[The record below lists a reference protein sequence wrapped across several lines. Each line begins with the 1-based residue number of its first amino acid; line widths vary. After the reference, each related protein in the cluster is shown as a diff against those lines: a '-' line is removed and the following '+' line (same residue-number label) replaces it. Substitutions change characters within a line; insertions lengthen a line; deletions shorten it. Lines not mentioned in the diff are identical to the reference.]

1 MKTKLKNRIV
11 SGLLA
16 FAMTF
21 SLLPAGL
28 LPSAHALTV
37 PELGTMNV
45 TEDAFSVSFTV
56 SGKGNT
62 NLGLYRFILVPDAS
76 TKGAT
81 STPSYQVGRGFSD
94 QNGATMVTSLES
106 FGAPSR
112 DYYYYVDNAEARAF
126 VGDTV
131 RFPASGTISMP
142 KSFSDTIT
150 YLASNGFVD
159 KNGRAF
165 QMTDTSIPMVALFY
179 QQQGTPTAASAIG
192 SWGGKNPAQ
201 LVFEGEPN
209 ASGGNTTTA
218 KNLNDL
224 YGAIPLTL
232 TNVGG
237 EPALIAGVKFS
248 TPSPST
254 TALFQAN
261 FWTLW
266 YQKEAVKWPIFV
278 NATDCITIL
287 PGESVTVWMLRR
299 QTPTGGMA
307 NTVGS
312 QTINAAAITGTNP
325 ASQIGGT
332 ITVTYDSMGASPTN
346 GLTVTKDWSY
356 TTSGYGPTS
365 IKLITNQYDSTGY
378 IDGSL
383 TYTGTVPAGGI
394 TINSAYF
401 ADENGN
407 ATVEILG
414 KTVAKT
420 ATSAAPTSIGQM
432 TDSSTLPIRVKAAD
446 YMTADPEPGTTKQ
459 LTIKYNDGSDKEVK
473 VNVTVVVNPVSR
485 SADVTVYRNGTA
497 SSNIWTD
504 TDRNIGLTL
513 GGVLHTADS
522 SANGVFSFNNLP
534 NGTYDIVEVGADGVS
549 TTPTNETITVTDA
562 QGTGKVEYYDFA
574 KSAGTGGTVSGTA
587 DGTYLKGTTVT
598 ATATANSGY
607 RFVNWTGTGL
617 VSSNPPTTLTTQ
629 TNIVANFEVIPI
641 DLMDPADV
649 SLTYGD
655 TLSANV
661 EWKITDASYSSG
673 DSITYTYTT
682 TAPSGVTFGDYFT
695 ILPASG
701 GSTSAANTP
710 LTLSAVT
717 GKVPPSGTYTVQVTA
732 KSGYNGSTDTV
743 EFKITVG
750 AAASATVRIRLDG
763 NAYGDYDPAATGNAV
778 TLKDSVTGAIINNG
792 SYNKTTATYTFGN
805 LVPNRSYTVQQ
816 GGNDYTGAGT
826 TPKTV
831 TASSGTTGNS
841 ADINYW
847 TLTANTGSYVGSKW
861 ADNVSN
867 STSGTSDKV
876 IVLDGGSG
884 YVHARPAAGYDSPA
898 SWSYS
903 PDGNHNA
910 SDATSGDDLHVTK
923 ITGTL
928 TVTPS
933 YSKYSGAITVKLDG
947 KDYSAFPGS
956 VLVNEATVTAPTG
969 ADKSSWSYSGATG
982 TAAVT
987 TSGDANKDGTPNPAV
1002 SVTGTNRDAT
1012 VNYYSLTLGYTT
1024 DGAAGG
1030 AGGSV
1035 NSAVAG
1041 NYLTGKSVT
1050 VTATANSGYRF
1061 VNWTYPDGSVA
1072 STSASFAVAMSE
1084 TRNLTANFVASDITY
1099 NGGSHTYTVFSPA
1112 SPDKSVASSNTG
1124 VEGVTFVSYATAD
1137 TMPEGLTLK
1146 ADGTI
1151 TGTPTKAGTYTI
1163 TVEATASNGKK
1174 PTADWT
1180 IIVNKVKL
1188 KAPVI
1193 TKTQDVTVHNGAD
1206 GVITMTDPNYPTGA
1220 NVTYAFYKGSTAT
1233 GATAP
1238 NASWEYT
1245 GLSAGTY
1252 HVQATIGDIVNYE
1265 WDTTGGN
1272 NGRSNDAEVTEPTVK
1287 NPVISQNQTYER
1299 NTAITTRAATITF
1312 NFNVGDW
1319 STLSG
1324 LKIDGKTVNLADT
1337 TNVTVVQ
1344 PTGTEKTGSVTIK
1357 ATYLDTLGLTNGT
1370 KAVEGTFSRTN
1381 ILPATATDTKN
1392 LLTVQTTYTVSFD
1405 LNGGT
1410 AASGGAPTIAN
1421 QTITNTTVPTFAWG
1435 NIQNNAPTRSGY
1447 AFAGWDTNGSDA
1459 SAEWTSGSTSYKP
1472 STDSEDKTKWSTE
1485 VKAVWTANV
1494 VTITVYKN
1502 GDPNTDK
1509 NYVLVKGSDVVSNGV
1524 RGGAGNNVITFS
1536 AVPAGEYSIELG
1548 DGTSH
1553 TATGHKVTASA
1564 GTTVNHDLHYYD
1576 VQVAKPVVTGTSTLV
1591 AGGDSYIKAT
1601 GTTTVELLTEGTND
1615 NAIIRASITDPN
1627 YDFKAWSQ
1635 KPAGGTLS
1643 GNATNGTFK
1652 LTAKSTS
1659 VKGPIILT
1667 PEYQKSRYDVT
1678 VIVKRNGEAA
1688 AGQTVTWAGVDQTP
1702 VTDVNGTMT
1711 IHGVSTSA
1719 TPYVVGV
1726 KGWTGTTNVTVN
1738 GKDQTITLNY
1748 YDYTFDANKPAD
1760 ATGTVQK
1767 MPTDPTAPVL
1777 TGYTVTQPANPEL
1790 AGYTF
1795 KGWATSAAGPEA
1807 AWNTINTVTTEK
1819 TFYAIWTPNTVTL
1832 GNMTAYGA
1840 LNVTGIRGFSVNEG
1854 SGTGHDADNDFTYEV
1869 WNGTAWANTHTQDGI
1884 TLNAGNTFAFAANS
1898 APTKAGSVAA
1908 PVTTSVFYVRAVS
1921 KLNGQV
1927 SAATSAGATTVTVTI
1942 QPTYKVQYDK
1952 NTGGNDGSVSGSVP
1966 TDSNLYVV
1974 ATKDQYFT
1982 GAQGSGGETVVS
1994 NTVPASATRLTWAG
2008 GVRTQTGW
2016 ASSSTGAVASSFQAS
2031 AVASAQKVAPGGTL
2045 TLYAIW
2051 VGKDLTVNSQEIQAD
2066 YNMDGDQWK
2075 ASDYYTAGQ
2084 TPDINLTGLY
2094 LPDIVSNGTDANNL
2108 TFNVTDIPA
2117 FMEYDS
2123 GSKTLK
2129 LKDNTRV
2136 GNAGTY
2142 TITVEVTD
2150 SGNSNAKATG
2160 TVKLIVHQTTP
2171 VIMKS
2176 STEEGLGTTGES
2188 TYYANDLAWDAMTY
2202 YEVRDPYDPTKV
2214 LSQGT
2219 QKETHKG
2226 RWSSTTQKI
2235 TAGTKDYPFT
2245 YTDPD
2250 TTNYTT
2256 ATKSIT
2262 LTAVERAISLQ
2273 VKDNKAG
2280 AVWTKD
2286 YTNSQTPTYDPTAQW
2301 ETMEVS
2307 IRLPA
2312 TGNNSDIEK
2321 LTWVQ
2326 NSGTGDTAFR
2336 NIKVV
2341 ENDKTTTRTAPD
2353 TLAKGDTGEYILIF
2367 EVNVHA
2373 SGSHTLKYTF
2383 TGEAGIKAGSSS
2395 LTSAGATA
2403 AGDKLGSYKTVTAT
2417 YTYTTVAQANKLETP
2432 DPDLTRVEVND
2443 GIEHPDGSNDDP
2455 AIDYTN
2461 EAFKDQAGKTI
2472 DEKMGGLHLIF
2483 QPIEQDNGKNDASN
2497 PVKHYVVTLTG
2508 NKVGSTTPNSITITP
2523 DQVDEDG
2530 YFHYYWQADLTK
2542 GPIPDSDY
2550 TVEVQAFS
2558 RDTDLYH
2565 DSDKGDDATKAG
2577 FRELPVTNWGQLSDK
2592 VFNGKQQNGGSLK
2605 APTGAGAITVRYYK
2619 DSSSPAATLPLATT
2633 DLDTT
2638 QLHVNIDPENEKNEY
2653 AVYVTVAKGTLYL
2666 PIEEPTLYPYAGSAA
2681 GNDPYW
2687 KITQAT
2693 AEMTLTKSAFTGQT
2707 MQTVDLRPGPK
2718 MKYKTGNPPDHYYGA
2733 DGTTNAY
2740 YDFVY
2745 TITRVP
2751 AGSAKWTVGQT
2762 LTEAELETFVADVT
2776 DATGYKFKAAAVY
2789 KTDAERNPQFEADVG
2804 VHNAEFTFT
2813 TTARTVR
2820 EVKLERYEAWNG
2832 AAGAAGV
2839 DTDIPDGN
2847 QNLSEVRAVTYGTP
2861 VAATADRDGYY
2872 DATNNGVAKQMR
2884 LEGLRITVIW
2894 TAGDPDVYVVG
2905 TDTLPDGM
2913 TWHSSNASV
2922 TAPTVLSDYDLDF
2935 KGAGISTN
2943 LSVSYGGVS
2952 STAGGKKPVVYTMA
2966 KRPIDYTVVSGIER
2980 IWTNAGTH
2988 AKVDGHIEFTLPDNL
3003 NGDQVSI
3010 PVTGDGFQT
3019 TNQKYDT
3026 WVANG
3031 SKPYPADT
3039 AYTANGDVGKDK
3051 LVHAVNAGTS
3061 GSGADVAG
3069 TDKAFYKTGNET
3081 PDKASIIPRL
3091 VNTITLTT
3099 SGVEPGKKIVDAT
3112 INVFLND
3119 GEGNR
3124 GLEQSNPIR
3133 YSSGKI
3139 QWQILKDG
3147 GDPEVD
3153 DDWETPTDETFLSN
3167 RKYRPRVEVQA
3178 NTNHYLEL
3186 SDKYTLNGY
3195 SNGQRTEDDNRFLTT
3210 VTVESDNP
3218 YHPDWLPDR
3227 EVLYHNIAVF
3237 QGIIDLTVTPELQ
3250 FADFKSSDYD
3260 FENYDADKAHHKFQA
3275 NTVHIESVSVGES
3288 LGKYNIDLRA
3298 DVLSVWDV
3306 SVAKPNGNLL
3316 DVGGILTPLTDTK
3329 VDGEMRYRE
3338 KEDMIRYEL
3347 DLSGVATDTPGEYIL
3362 TLTAKGSAKEGT
3374 KANDI
3379 QASYTFALVVS
3390 KAAPEPTPMPVESI
3404 IVLYWVSLK
3413 GKTNDLTG
3421 EKIPASG
3428 GRPTFVPKIVGL
3440 DGWVFKG
3447 WSETDPTLLK
3457 DGEKPKLVDPLK
3469 ITLTEDKIYYAYY
3482 EKEEVD
3488 HIHFVRGYPDGS
3500 FRPDNYITRAEV
3512 ATIIARS
3519 CLEGFEEGHDYGN
3532 PGGYSDIGTKRW
3544 YTSAVSYCSMAGVFA
3559 GYPDGTFQPNEYITR
3574 QELALVVGRLAGLR
3588 VNMGLPFEDADTV
3601 NKWARDGVYT
3611 CYILGYVDGYKDG
3624 TFRPKNDIT
3633 RAETVKIFNG
3643 YLNRGVDAKGLEG
3656 MTPFQ
3661 LDASAGSYQI
3671 NGTTEYLTWE
3681 DVPEKHW
3688 AYYEIIE
3695 ASNDHDFHWPEDEND
3710 TSKKD
3715 APPEDWDAVYIEA
3728 EWRYRTTYAIT
3739 WSVAE
3744 GMVAETTTKVGLN
3757 KAPVAPEVTAD
3768 EGRVFLGWAL
3778 TEGGEVVDLTTMV
3791 ITGAQT
3797 FYGVFADDGTEPEK
3811 KTFTVSFE
3819 TGEWAY
3825 LEGESTVTVEE
3836 NGVLTTMPAAI
3847 ATEGH
3852 LFHGWSL
3859 TIGGEVVDPTTI
3871 IVTEDLT
3878 FYAVCEEKSAEPK
3891 TFIVTFVSG
3900 EQGDLT
3906 GDTMMAVEEG
3916 SFLTDL
3922 PAVTV
3927 REGYEFLGWALAEGG
3942 QAVDPLQLNILE
3954 DTLFYALYEEQAQTQ
3969 PETPDTFYIVKAY
3982 IDGYEDGTFRPK
3994 EHITRAVVA
4003 GMIARAYGSDFDEN
4017 RDYDL
4022 SAVSDISPDHPAAK
4036 AIGYCLEKGYFSGYP
4051 DGTFAPD
4058 GTMTRQEFAVVIA
4071 KLAGVQE
4078 NQGLPFTDADSIN
4091 KWARDYVYTV
4101 YVNGWITGYN
4111 DGTFKPKNLIT
4122 RAEAVKIFNAFLGRS
4137 TTKESFDYVTE
4148 FDHVWSDFSAKNWA
4162 YPDIMEATNDHFY
4175 YLNEDGVAIWVD
4187 PSVVEALT
4195 SGETQTSEETESPE
4209 EDQDAEDTEA
4219 PQEG

>member
-16 FAMTF
+16 FAMML

-28 LPSAHALTV
+28 IPEAKAITITSATLTITPTGEFTAKFNGSAPDGWGDMYFVLLPDIKAAGGAKT
-37 PELGTMNV
+37 V
-45 TEDAFSVSFTV
+45 TEAMEGSGALLTSSRTNLANFKSSLKTATNIDWNDDACFALDTTDIVDGANGVTIATSYVEVKGTIPAGVLDDIYPGHEKKGGSLQYTAFLRSSQQPIGAGHAEAPYSPSGIQGPLVYYINYAGDGWIVNGEDKGEWRPGDGSAYIEVPLKNLGGTQINLTRIDYVSSDIEIELEGEVYTPDVLWMDQDSGEFPAAGFFTV
-56 SGKGNT
+56 DGSEIPGVPIPGSQRK
-62 NLGLYRFILVPDAS
+62 NLTIEIGTTSMLDFAVEGTINFNLNYMITGQAGQKTIPITCILTTV
-76 TKGAT
+76 K
-81 STPSYQVGRGFSD
+81 SYWTY
-94 QNGATMVTSLES
+94 NGAT
-106 FGAPSR
+106 
-112 DYYYYVDNAEARAF
+112 DEAGPLDL
-126 VGDTV
+126 VSNVKVPYT
-131 RFPASGTISMP
+131 PASGTVSGTLMWHGTDSTINSLVTNLSNGTLTYLRD
-142 KSFSDTIT
+142 KTELKVGDTISDGDVVTVRFEPVAGRQGGT
-150 YLASNGFVD
+150 YGPYPASINA
-159 KNGRAF
+159 NN
-165 QMTDTSIPMVALFY
+165 IVA
-179 QQQGTPTAASAIG
+179 
-192 SWGGKNPAQ
+192 N
-201 LVFEGEPN
+201 
-209 ASGGNTTTA
+209 
-218 KNLNDL
+218 
-224 YGAIPLTL
+224 
-232 TNVGG
+232 
-237 EPALIAGVKFS
+237 
-248 TPSPST
+248 
-254 TALFQAN
+254 
-261 FWTLW
+261 
-266 YQKEAVKWPIFV
+266 V
-278 NATDCITIL
+278 NATL
-287 PGESVTVWMLRR
+287 NVTASGD
-299 QTPTGGMA
+299 T
-307 NTVGS
+307 TVKVLKNGQPWNFADS
-312 QTINAAAITGTNP
+312 GL
-325 ASQIGGT
+325 T
-332 ITVTYDSMGASPTN
+332 ITLDSGTGSPIA
-346 GLTVTKDWSY
+346 G
-356 TTSGYGPTS
+356 TTSGNVFTANGGPLATGSYSVLVDDKDTGIDVDVTYGVDAS
-365 IKLITNQYDSTGY
+365 VNLE
-378 IDGSL
+378 
-383 TYTGTVPAGGI
+383 
-394 TINSAYF
+394 YF
-401 ADENGN
+401 DF
-407 ATVEILG
+407 T
-414 KTVAKT
+414 
-420 ATSAAPTSIGQM
+420 TSAN
-432 TDSSTLPIRVKAAD
+432 
-446 YMTADPEPGTTKQ
+446 PE
-459 LTIKYNDGSDKEVK
+459 V
-473 VNVTVVVNPVSR
+473 
-485 SADVTVYRNGTA
+485 
-497 SSNIWTD
+497 
-504 TDRNIGLTL
+504 
-513 GGVLHTADS
+513 
-522 SANGVFSFNNLP
+522 
-534 NGTYDIVEVGADGVS
+534 
-549 TTPTNETITVTDA
+549 
-562 QGTGKVEYYDFA
+562 
-574 KSAGTGGTVSGTA
+574 GGTVSGTA

-607 RFVNWTGTGL
+607 RFVNWSGTGL
-617 VSSNPPTTLTTQ
+617 VSGNPPTTLTTQ
-629 TNIVANFEVIPI
+629 TNIVANFEVIG
-641 DLMDPADV
+641 LQWQTNHNPAQN
-649 SLTYGD
+649 TK
-655 TLSANV
+655 T
-661 EWKITDASYSSG
+661 W
-673 DSITYTYTT
+673 
-682 TAPSGVTFGDYFT
+682 T
-695 ILPASG
+695 I
-701 GSTSAANTP
+701 
-710 LTLSAVT
+710 
-717 GKVPPSGTYTVQVTA
+717 
-732 KSGYNGSTDTV
+732 
-743 EFKITVG
+743 G
-750 AAASATVRIRLDG
+750 AAAPT
-763 NAYGDYDPAATGNAV
+763 
-778 TLKDSVTGAIINNG
+778 
-792 SYNKTTATYTFGN
+792 
-805 LVPNRSYTVQQ
+805 
-816 GGNDYTGAGT
+816 
-826 TPKTV
+826 
-831 TASSGTTGNS
+831 
-841 ADINYW
+841 W
-847 TLTANTGSYVGSKW
+847 
-861 ADNVSN
+861 
-867 STSGTSDKV
+867 
-876 IVLDGGSG
+876 
-884 YVHARPAAGYDSPA
+884 
-898 SWSYS
+898 
-903 PDGNHNA
+903 
-910 SDATSGDDLHVTK
+910 TK
-923 ITGTL
+923 IIAEQ
-928 TVTPS
+928 V
-933 YSKYSGAITVKLDG
+933 
-947 KDYSAFPGS
+947 
-956 VLVNEATVTAPTG
+956 
-969 ADKSSWSYSGATG
+969 GATG
-982 TAAVT
+982 DI
-987 TSGDANKDGTPNPAV
+987 GDITYE
-1002 SVTGTNRDAT
+1002 VTGT
-1012 VNYYSLTLGYTT
+1012 VPGLTI
-1024 DGAAGG
+1024 
-1030 AGGSV
+1030 
-1035 NSAVAG
+1035 
-1041 NYLTGKSVT
+1041 
-1050 VTATANSGYRF
+1050 TATKN
-1061 VNWTYPDGSVA
+1061 DGV
-1072 STSASFAVAMSE
+1072 
-1084 TRNLTANFVASDITY
+1084 
-1099 NGGSHTYTVFSPA
+1099 
-1112 SPDKSVASSNTG
+1112 
-1124 VEGVTFVSYATAD
+1124 
-1137 TMPEGLTLK
+1137 
-1146 ADGTI
+1146 TI
-1151 TGTPTKAGTYTI
+1151 TGTPTTAAGSPFTVTVKASAANGQSITQNFVITVNKQALPKPTGSGKDPTVNNASDGEITWTNRNRYPAGTTVTLKDSDGNPVKTWDPTNNKWTGLPEGTYTI
-1163 TVEATASNGKK
+1163 EVTN
-1174 PTADWT
+1174 PDP
-1180 IIVNKVKL
+1180 NKYTL
-1188 KAPVI
+1188 
-1193 TKTQDVTVHNGAD
+1193 
-1206 GVITMTDPNYPTGA
+1206 TDPTV
-1220 NVTYAFYKGSTAT
+1220 NVTLTDPAAND
-1233 GATAP
+1233 P
-1238 NASWEYT
+1238 
-1245 GLSAGTY
+1245 
-1252 HVQATIGDIVNYE
+1252 TIADE
-1265 WDTTGGN
+1265 T
-1272 NGRSNDAEVTEPTVK
+1272 R
-1287 NPVISQNQTYER
+1287 TYER
-1299 NTAITTRAATITF
+1299 NSTERAASATYTYSITTGNWDGIGAVSIGSDAAWVTLPAAAWSF
-1312 NFNVGDW
+1312 AG
-1319 STLSG
+1319 STLTLTASELDKVAG
-1324 LKIDGKTVNLADT
+1324 LQPGTLANGGYTLKVTFTDSKGLQGSTDIKGGTLNVKTTYVLNYNAGT
-1337 TNVTVVQ
+1337 GVTDA
-1344 PTGTEKTGSVTIK
+1344 S
-1357 ATYLDTLGLTNGT
+1357 
-1370 KAVEGTFSRTN
+1370 
-1381 ILPATATDTKN
+1381 LPATAKN
-1392 LLTVQTTYTVSFD
+1392 AVTSGNAAGSFTY
-1405 LNGGT
+1405 
-1410 AASGGAPTIAN
+1410 ASA
-1421 QTITNTTVPTFAWG
+1421 
-1435 NIQNNAPTRSGY
+1435 TRSGY
-1447 AFAGWDTNGSDA
+1447 TLVGWSTNDADTN
-1459 SAEWTSGSTSYKP
+1459 AEWTSGSWTPNVTAMNSTVYAVWDAVKPSGTTKNFTGTVGTAFSTDFEVIQIKVSNKPTATFSYTHGGTAGLPDLSAYGLTLKEDTTNGRIIIEATTPTHATANEDWVSFSFTATEQETGASETFTFKVRVYKQTLTRPTLAVKNHPAAAGTATGAITMTTPTYPAGAGTISYTLDGNSTPAVTGPGDITGLLAGTYKVKATLTNTNDYKWATPITGETASAWSNSVDLTDPGINRPTVANSQTFEKNTAVTGRTTSFTFTFNTKDWTTVDGVQIGSHTLAENGTTGYTVNYDAGTAAADKDRTGTITVPVSVLDALDPQLANGNATVTVTFGRTGGTADTRTDTATCTLRVQTTYIVSFADYDGGTLNPAVSSIRKTVTNDTIPTFAYGDITFTSAPTKDGYKYAGWTKAAKATPSTGPVEWSSASGKTSYTP
-1472 STDSEDKTKWSTE
+1472 AGTGATDKTAWNTT
-1485 VKAVWTANV
+1485 VYATWTANV

-1974 ATKDQYFT
+1974 ATKDQDFT

-2066 YNMDGDQWK
+2066 YNMNGDQWK
-2075 ASDYYTAGQ
+2075 VSDYYTAGQ

-2094 LPDIVSNGTDANNL
+2094 LPGIVSNGTKDDNL

-2136 GNAGTY
+2136 GNVATY

-2326 NSGTGDTAFR
+2326 NSGTGDAAFR
-2336 NIKVV
+2336 NIRVV
-2341 ENDKTTTRTAPD
+2341 KNDKTTTRTAPD

-2383 TGEAGIKAGSSS
+2383 TGEAGIKAGSNS

-2432 DPDLTRVEVND
+2432 DPDLTRVEVKD
-2443 GIEHPDGSNDDP
+2443 GIEHPDGSNDDTT
-2455 AIDYTN
+2455 INYTN
-2461 EAFKDQAGKTI
+2461 EVFKDQNGNTI

-2483 QPIEQDNGKNDASN
+2483 KPIEQDNHKNDASN

-2558 RDTDLYH
+2558 RDTNLYH

-2872 DATNNGVAKQMR
+2872 DAANNGVAKQMR

-2922 TAPTVLSDYDLDF
+2922 TVPTALTDYDLDF

-2943 LSVSYGGVS
+2943 LSVSYNGVS

-3081 PDKASIIPRL
+3081 PDKASITPRL

-3519 CLEGFEEGHDYGN
+3519 CLEDFEEGHDYGN

-3559 GYPDGTFQPNEYITR
+3559 GYPDGTFRPNEYITR

-4003 GMIARAYGSDFDEN
+4003 GMIARAYGSDFDES

>member
-16 FAMTF
+16 FAMML

-28 LPSAHALTV
+28 IPEAKAITITSATLTITPTGEFTAKFNGSAPDGWGDMYFVLLPDIKAAGGAKT
-37 PELGTMNV
+37 V
-45 TEDAFSVSFTV
+45 TEAMEGSGALLTSSRTNLANFKSSLKTATNIDWNDDACFALDTTDIVDGANGVTIATSYVEVKGTIPAGVLDDIYPGHEKKGGSLQYTAFLRSSQQPIGAGHAEAPYSPSGIQGPLVYYINYAGDGWIVNGEDKGEWRPGDGSAYIEVPLKNLGGTQINLTRIDYVSSDIEIELEGEVYTPDVLWMDQDSGEFPAAGFFTV
-56 SGKGNT
+56 DGSEIPGVPIPGSQRK
-62 NLGLYRFILVPDAS
+62 NLTIEIGTTSMLDFAVEGTINFNLNYMITGQAGQKTIPITCILTTV
-76 TKGAT
+76 K
-81 STPSYQVGRGFSD
+81 SYWTY
-94 QNGATMVTSLES
+94 NGAT
-106 FGAPSR
+106 
-112 DYYYYVDNAEARAF
+112 DEAGPLDL
-126 VGDTV
+126 VSNVKVPYT
-131 RFPASGTISMP
+131 PASGTVSGTLMWHGTDSTINSLVTNLSNGTLTYLRD
-142 KSFSDTIT
+142 KTELKVGDTISDGDVVTVRFEPVAGRQGGT
-150 YLASNGFVD
+150 YGPYPASINA
-159 KNGRAF
+159 NN
-165 QMTDTSIPMVALFY
+165 IVA
-179 QQQGTPTAASAIG
+179 
-192 SWGGKNPAQ
+192 N
-201 LVFEGEPN
+201 
-209 ASGGNTTTA
+209 
-218 KNLNDL
+218 
-224 YGAIPLTL
+224 
-232 TNVGG
+232 
-237 EPALIAGVKFS
+237 
-248 TPSPST
+248 
-254 TALFQAN
+254 
-261 FWTLW
+261 
-266 YQKEAVKWPIFV
+266 V
-278 NATDCITIL
+278 NATL
-287 PGESVTVWMLRR
+287 NVTASGD
-299 QTPTGGMA
+299 T
-307 NTVGS
+307 TVKVLKNGQPWNFADS
-312 QTINAAAITGTNP
+312 GL
-325 ASQIGGT
+325 T
-332 ITVTYDSMGASPTN
+332 ITLDSGTGSPIA
-346 GLTVTKDWSY
+346 G
-356 TTSGYGPTS
+356 TTSGNVFTANGGPLATGSYSVLVDDKDTGIDVDVTYGVDAS
-365 IKLITNQYDSTGY
+365 VNLE
-378 IDGSL
+378 
-383 TYTGTVPAGGI
+383 
-394 TINSAYF
+394 YF
-401 ADENGN
+401 DF
-407 ATVEILG
+407 T
-414 KTVAKT
+414 
-420 ATSAAPTSIGQM
+420 TSAN
-432 TDSSTLPIRVKAAD
+432 
-446 YMTADPEPGTTKQ
+446 PE
-459 LTIKYNDGSDKEVK
+459 V
-473 VNVTVVVNPVSR
+473 
-485 SADVTVYRNGTA
+485 
-497 SSNIWTD
+497 
-504 TDRNIGLTL
+504 
-513 GGVLHTADS
+513 
-522 SANGVFSFNNLP
+522 
-534 NGTYDIVEVGADGVS
+534 
-549 TTPTNETITVTDA
+549 
-562 QGTGKVEYYDFA
+562 
-574 KSAGTGGTVSGTA
+574 GGTVSGTA

-607 RFVNWTGTGL
+607 RFVNWSGTGL
-617 VSSNPPTTLTTQ
+617 VSGNPPTTLTTQ
-629 TNIVANFEVIPI
+629 TNIVANFEVIG
-641 DLMDPADV
+641 LQWQTNHNPAQN
-649 SLTYGD
+649 TK
-655 TLSANV
+655 T
-661 EWKITDASYSSG
+661 W
-673 DSITYTYTT
+673 
-682 TAPSGVTFGDYFT
+682 T
-695 ILPASG
+695 I
-701 GSTSAANTP
+701 
-710 LTLSAVT
+710 
-717 GKVPPSGTYTVQVTA
+717 
-732 KSGYNGSTDTV
+732 
-743 EFKITVG
+743 G
-750 AAASATVRIRLDG
+750 AAAPT
-763 NAYGDYDPAATGNAV
+763 
-778 TLKDSVTGAIINNG
+778 
-792 SYNKTTATYTFGN
+792 
-805 LVPNRSYTVQQ
+805 
-816 GGNDYTGAGT
+816 
-826 TPKTV
+826 
-831 TASSGTTGNS
+831 
-841 ADINYW
+841 W
-847 TLTANTGSYVGSKW
+847 
-861 ADNVSN
+861 
-867 STSGTSDKV
+867 
-876 IVLDGGSG
+876 
-884 YVHARPAAGYDSPA
+884 
-898 SWSYS
+898 
-903 PDGNHNA
+903 
-910 SDATSGDDLHVTK
+910 TK
-923 ITGTL
+923 IIAEQ
-928 TVTPS
+928 V
-933 YSKYSGAITVKLDG
+933 
-947 KDYSAFPGS
+947 
-956 VLVNEATVTAPTG
+956 
-969 ADKSSWSYSGATG
+969 GATG
-982 TAAVT
+982 DI
-987 TSGDANKDGTPNPAV
+987 GDITYE
-1002 SVTGTNRDAT
+1002 VTGT
-1012 VNYYSLTLGYTT
+1012 VPGLTI
-1024 DGAAGG
+1024 
-1030 AGGSV
+1030 
-1035 NSAVAG
+1035 
-1041 NYLTGKSVT
+1041 
-1050 VTATANSGYRF
+1050 TATKN
-1061 VNWTYPDGSVA
+1061 DGV
-1072 STSASFAVAMSE
+1072 
-1084 TRNLTANFVASDITY
+1084 
-1099 NGGSHTYTVFSPA
+1099 
-1112 SPDKSVASSNTG
+1112 
-1124 VEGVTFVSYATAD
+1124 
-1137 TMPEGLTLK
+1137 
-1146 ADGTI
+1146 TI
-1151 TGTPTKAGTYTI
+1151 TGTPTTAAGSPFTVTVKASAANGQSITQNFVITVNKQALPKPTGSGKDPTVNNASDGEITWTNRNRYPAGTTVTLKDSDGNPVKTWDPTNNKWTGLPEGTYTI
-1163 TVEATASNGKK
+1163 EVTN
-1174 PTADWT
+1174 PDP
-1180 IIVNKVKL
+1180 NKYTL
-1188 KAPVI
+1188 
-1193 TKTQDVTVHNGAD
+1193 
-1206 GVITMTDPNYPTGA
+1206 TDPTV
-1220 NVTYAFYKGSTAT
+1220 NVTLTDPAAND
-1233 GATAP
+1233 P
-1238 NASWEYT
+1238 
-1245 GLSAGTY
+1245 
-1252 HVQATIGDIVNYE
+1252 TIADE
-1265 WDTTGGN
+1265 T
-1272 NGRSNDAEVTEPTVK
+1272 R
-1287 NPVISQNQTYER
+1287 TYER
-1299 NTAITTRAATITF
+1299 NSTERAASATYTYSITTGNWDGIGAVSIGSDAAWVTLPAAAWSF
-1312 NFNVGDW
+1312 AG
-1319 STLSG
+1319 STLTLTASELDKVAG
-1324 LKIDGKTVNLADT
+1324 LQPGTLANGGYTLKVTFTDSKGLQGSTDIKGGTLNVKTTYVLNYNAGT
-1337 TNVTVVQ
+1337 GVTDA
-1344 PTGTEKTGSVTIK
+1344 S
-1357 ATYLDTLGLTNGT
+1357 
-1370 KAVEGTFSRTN
+1370 
-1381 ILPATATDTKN
+1381 LPATAKN
-1392 LLTVQTTYTVSFD
+1392 AVTSGNAAGSFTY
-1405 LNGGT
+1405 
-1410 AASGGAPTIAN
+1410 ASA
-1421 QTITNTTVPTFAWG
+1421 
-1435 NIQNNAPTRSGY
+1435 TRSGY
-1447 AFAGWDTNGSDA
+1447 TLVGWSTNDADTN
-1459 SAEWTSGSTSYKP
+1459 AEWTSGSWTPNVTAMNSTVYAVWDAVKPSGTTKNFTGTVGTAFSTDFEVIQIKVSNKPTATFSYTHGGTAGLPDLSAYGLTLKEDTTNGRIIIEATTPTHATANEDWVSFSFTATEQETGASETFTFKVRVYKQTLTRPTLAVKNHPAAAGTATGAITMTTPTYPAGAGTISYTLDGNSTPAVTGPGDITGLLAGTYKVKATLTNTNDYKWATPITGETASAWSNSVDLTDPGINRPTVANSQTFEKNTAVTGRTTSFTFTFNTKDWTTVDGVQIGSHTLAENGTTGYTVNYDAGTAAADKDRTGTITVPVSVLDALDPQLANGNATVTVTFGRTGGTADTRTDTATCTLRVQTTYIVSFADYDGGTLNPAVSSIRKTVTNDTIPTFAYGDITFTSAPTKDGYKYAGWTKAAKATPSTGPVEWSSASGKTSYTP
-1472 STDSEDKTKWSTE
+1472 AGTGATDKTAWNTT
-1485 VKAVWTANV
+1485 VYATWTANV

-1974 ATKDQYFT
+1974 ATKDQDFT

-2066 YNMDGDQWK
+2066 YNMNGDQWK

-2094 LPDIVSNGTDANNL
+2094 LPGIVSNGTKDDNL

-2136 GNAGTY
+2136 GNVATY

-2326 NSGTGDTAFR
+2326 NSGTGDAAFR
-2336 NIKVV
+2336 NIRVV
-2341 ENDKTTTRTAPD
+2341 KNDKTTTRTAPD

-2383 TGEAGIKAGSSS
+2383 TGEAGIKAGSNS

-2432 DPDLTRVEVND
+2432 DPDLTRVEVKD
-2443 GIEHPDGSNDDP
+2443 GIEHPDGSNDDTT
-2455 AIDYTN
+2455 INYTN
-2461 EAFKDQAGKTI
+2461 EVFKDQNGNTI

-2483 QPIEQDNGKNDASN
+2483 KPIEQDNHKNDASN

-2558 RDTDLYH
+2558 RDTNLYH

-2872 DATNNGVAKQMR
+2872 DAANNGVAKQMR

-2922 TAPTVLSDYDLDF
+2922 TVPTALTDYDLDF

-2943 LSVSYGGVS
+2943 LSVSYNGVS

-3031 SKPYPADT
+3031 SDPYPADT

-3081 PDKASIIPRL
+3081 PDKASITPRL

-3519 CLEGFEEGHDYGN
+3519 CLEDFEEGHDYGN

-3559 GYPDGTFQPNEYITR
+3559 GYPDGTFRPNEYITR

-4003 GMIARAYGSDFDEN
+4003 GMIARAYGSDFDES

>member
-248 TPSPST
+248 TPSTSN

-261 FWTLW
+261 YWTLW

-287 PGESVTVWMLRR
+287 PGESVMVWMLRR

-513 GGVLHTADS
+513 GGVLHAADS

-574 KSAGTGGTVSGTA
+574 MSAGTGGTVSGTA

-607 RFVNWTGTGL
+607 RFVNWSGTGL
-617 VSSNPPTTLTTQ
+617 VSGNPPTSLTTE
-629 TNIVANFEVIPI
+629 TNIVANFEVIG
-641 DLMDPADV
+641 LQWQTNHNPAQN
-649 SLTYGD
+649 TK
-655 TLSANV
+655 T
-661 EWKITDASYSSG
+661 W
-673 DSITYTYTT
+673 
-682 TAPSGVTFGDYFT
+682 T
-695 ILPASG
+695 I
-701 GSTSAANTP
+701 
-710 LTLSAVT
+710 
-717 GKVPPSGTYTVQVTA
+717 
-732 KSGYNGSTDTV
+732 
-743 EFKITVG
+743 G
-750 AAASATVRIRLDG
+750 AAAPT
-763 NAYGDYDPAATGNAV
+763 
-778 TLKDSVTGAIINNG
+778 
-792 SYNKTTATYTFGN
+792 
-805 LVPNRSYTVQQ
+805 
-816 GGNDYTGAGT
+816 
-826 TPKTV
+826 
-831 TASSGTTGNS
+831 
-841 ADINYW
+841 W
-847 TLTANTGSYVGSKW
+847 
-861 ADNVSN
+861 
-867 STSGTSDKV
+867 
-876 IVLDGGSG
+876 
-884 YVHARPAAGYDSPA
+884 
-898 SWSYS
+898 
-903 PDGNHNA
+903 
-910 SDATSGDDLHVTK
+910 TK
-923 ITGTL
+923 IIAEQ
-928 TVTPS
+928 V
-933 YSKYSGAITVKLDG
+933 
-947 KDYSAFPGS
+947 
-956 VLVNEATVTAPTG
+956 
-969 ADKSSWSYSGATG
+969 GATG
-982 TAAVT
+982 DI
-987 TSGDANKDGTPNPAV
+987 GDITYE
-1002 SVTGTNRDAT
+1002 VTGT
-1012 VNYYSLTLGYTT
+1012 VPGLTI
-1024 DGAAGG
+1024 
-1030 AGGSV
+1030 
-1035 NSAVAG
+1035 
-1041 NYLTGKSVT
+1041 
-1050 VTATANSGYRF
+1050 TATKN
-1061 VNWTYPDGSVA
+1061 DGV
-1072 STSASFAVAMSE
+1072 
-1084 TRNLTANFVASDITY
+1084 
-1099 NGGSHTYTVFSPA
+1099 
-1112 SPDKSVASSNTG
+1112 
-1124 VEGVTFVSYATAD
+1124 
-1137 TMPEGLTLK
+1137 
-1146 ADGTI
+1146 TI
-1151 TGTPTKAGTYTI
+1151 TGTPTTAAGSPFTVTVKASAANGQSITQNFVITVNKQALPKPTGSGKDPTVNNASDGEITWTNRDRYPAGTTATLKDSGGNPVGTWDPTNNKWTGLPEGTYTI
-1163 TVEATASNGKK
+1163 EVTN
-1174 PTADWT
+1174 PDP
-1180 IIVNKVKL
+1180 NKYTL
-1188 KAPVI
+1188 
-1193 TKTQDVTVHNGAD
+1193 
-1206 GVITMTDPNYPTGA
+1206 TDPTV
-1220 NVTYAFYKGSTAT
+1220 NVTLTDPAAND
-1233 GATAP
+1233 P
-1238 NASWEYT
+1238 
-1245 GLSAGTY
+1245 
-1252 HVQATIGDIVNYE
+1252 TIADE
-1265 WDTTGGN
+1265 T
-1272 NGRSNDAEVTEPTVK
+1272 R
-1287 NPVISQNQTYER
+1287 TYER
-1299 NTAITTRAATITF
+1299 NSTERGASATYTYSITTGNWDGIGAVSIGSGAAWVTLPAAAWSF
-1312 NFNVGDW
+1312 AG
-1319 STLSG
+1319 STLTLTANELDKVAG
-1324 LKIDGKTVNLADT
+1324 LRPGTLANGGYTLKVTFTDSKGLQGSKDIEGGTLNVKTTYVLNYNAGT
-1337 TNVTVVQ
+1337 GVTDA
-1344 PTGTEKTGSVTIK
+1344 S
-1357 ATYLDTLGLTNGT
+1357 
-1370 KAVEGTFSRTN
+1370 
-1381 ILPATATDTKN
+1381 LPATAKN
-1392 LLTVQTTYTVSFD
+1392 AVTSGNAAGSFTYASATRPGYTLVGWST
-1405 LNGGT
+1405 NG
-1410 AASGGAPTIAN
+1410 A
-1421 QTITNTTVPTFAWG
+1421 
-1435 NIQNNAPTRSGY
+1435 
-1447 AFAGWDTNGSDA
+1447 DTN
-1459 SAEWTSGSTSYKP
+1459 AEWTSGSWAPNVTVMNSTVYAVWEAVDPSGTTKDFTGTVGTAFTSDFEVIQIKVSNKPTATFSYTHGGTAGLPDLSAYGLTLKEDTTNGRIIIEATTPTHATANEGWVSFSFTATEQETGASKEFTFRVKVYKQTLTPPTLAVKNHPAAAGTATGAITMTTPTYPAGAGTISYTLDGNSTPAVTGPGDITGLLAGTYKVKATLTNTNDYKWATPITGETASAWSNSVDLTDPGINRPTVANSQTFEKNTAVTGRTTSFTFTFNTKDWTTVDGVQIGSHTLAENGTTGYTVNYDAGTAAADKDRTGTITVPVSVLDALDPQLANGNATVTVTFGRTGGTADTRTDTATCTLKVQTTYIVSFADYDGGTLNPAVSSIRKTVTNDTIPTFVYGDITFTSAPTKDGYKYAGWTKAAKATPSTGPVEWSSASGKTSYTP
-1472 STDSEDKTKWSTE
+1472 AGTGATDKTAWNTT
-1485 VKAVWTANV
+1485 VYATWTANV

-1591 AGGDSYIKAT
+1591 VGGDSYIKAT

-1659 VKGPIILT
+1659 VKGPIVLT
-1667 PEYQKSRYDVT
+1667 PEYQKNRYDVT
-1678 VIVKRNGEAA
+1678 VIVKRNGEAV
-1688 AGQTVTWAGVDQTP
+1688 AGQTVTWAGADQMP
-1702 VTDVNGTMT
+1702 LTDANGTMT
-1711 IHGVSTSA
+1711 IHGVSTSV

-1726 KGWTGTTNVTVN
+1726 KGWTGTTDVRVN

-1748 YDYTFDANKPAD
+1748 YDYHFNANLPAE
-1760 ATGTVQK
+1760 AVTAGNSASG
-1767 MPTDPTAPVL
+1767 MPSDPAAPVL
-1777 TGYTVTQPANPEL
+1777 TGYTVTQPTAPSL

-1795 KGWATSAAGPEA
+1795 RGWATSAAGPA
-1807 AWNTINTVTTEK
+1807 ATWGNINTITAET
-1819 TFYAIWTPNTVTL
+1819 TFYAIWQPNTVTL

-1840 LNVTGIRGFSVNEG
+1840 LNVTGIRGFSANEG

-1908 PVTTSVFYVRAVS
+1908 PVATSVFYVRAVS

-1966 TDSNLYVV
+1966 TDSNFYVV
-1974 ATKDQYFT
+1974 ATKDQDFT

-2008 GVRTQTGW
+2008 GARTQTGW

-2051 VGKDLTVNSQEIQAD
+2051 VGKGLTVNSQEIQAD
-2066 YNMDGDQWK
+2066 YNMNGDQWK
-2075 ASDYYTAGQ
+2075 VSDYYTAGQ

-2094 LPDIVSNGTDANNL
+2094 LPGIVSHGTNANNL

-2353 TLAKGDTGEYILIF
+2353 TLTKGDTGEYILIF

-2395 LTSAGATA
+2395 LTSADATA

-2432 DPDLTRVEVND
+2432 DPDLTRVEVKD
-2443 GIEHPDGSNDDP
+2443 GIEHPDGSNDDTT
-2455 AIDYTN
+2455 INYTN
-2461 EAFKDQAGKTI
+2461 EVFKDQNGNTI

-2483 QPIEQDNGKNDASN
+2483 KPIEQDNHKNDASN

-2558 RDTDLYH
+2558 RDTNLYH

-2619 DSSSPAATLPLATT
+2619 DSSDPAATLPLGTT
-2633 DLDTT
+2633 DLEEN
-2638 QLHVNIDPENEKNEY
+2638 QLHVNIDPENSGNEY

-2693 AEMTLTKSAFTGQT
+2693 AEMTLTKSKFTGQT

-2762 LTEAELETFVADVT
+2762 LTEAELEAFVADVT

-2804 VHNAEFTFT
+2804 VHEAEFTFT
-2813 TTARTVR
+2813 TTARTVA

-2980 IWTNAGTH
+2980 IWTNVGTH
-2988 AKVDGHIEFTLPDNL
+2988 AKVDGHIEFTLPNNL

-3031 SKPYPADT
+3031 SDPYPADT

-3069 TDKAFYKTGNET
+3069 TDKAFYKTGKEI
-3081 PDKASIIPRL
+3081 PGKASIIPRL

-3112 INVFLND
+3112 INVVLND

-3178 NTNHYLEL
+3178 DTNHYLEL

-3329 VDGEMRYRE
+3329 VDGEMKYRD
-3338 KEDMIRYEL
+3338 KDDMIRYEL

-3488 HIHFVRGYPDGS
+3488 HVHFVRGYPDGS

-3559 GYPDGTFQPNEYITR
+3559 GYPDGTFRPNEYITR

>member
-192 SWGGKNPAQ
+192 SWGGKNPAR
-201 LVFEGEPN
+201 LVVTNSEGVENGPTN
-209 ASGGNTTTA
+209 VVTTRTDNISMA
-218 KNLNDL
+218 DYHEMFKAL
-224 YGAIPLTL
+224 PLTIE
-232 TNVGG
+232 NVGG
-237 EPALIAGVKFS
+237 E
-248 TPSPST
+248 
-254 TALFQAN
+254 TAN
-261 FWTLW
+261 
-266 YQKEAVKWPIFV
+266 IM
-278 NATDCITIL
+278 
-287 PGESVTVWMLRR
+287 SVTITRTEGSSGVGPYWKLFYDDGGTLKPVGADFEIPPGGQQVVYMQRL
-299 QTPTGGMA
+299 QSSAATTPATNG
-307 NTVGS
+307 TVGS
-312 QTINAAAITGTNP
+312 AVKSGGGGITIRYESKESYLTDEQLGTVLPELSWSFSRGGFTSTNLSVEVDQYEIPTTENGGIASVEVVKSGTDTFEITSAYFADGGNANVTISGFAE
-325 ASQIGGT
+325 GGT
-332 ITVTYDSMGASPTN
+332 ITVGKDKTKENPVTITGKTATGN
-346 GLTVTKDWSY
+346 LTVTAEVADNS
-356 TTSGYGPTS
+356 TPHTALRRALTIVYG
-365 IKLITNQYDSTGY
+365 TG
-378 IDGSL
+378 
-383 TYTGTVPAGGI
+383 GTV
-394 TINSAYF
+394 T
-401 ADENGN
+401 
-407 ATVEILG
+407 
-414 KTVAKT
+414 
-420 ATSAAPTSIGQM
+420 
-432 TDSSTLPIRVKAAD
+432 
-446 YMTADPEPGTTKQ
+446 
-459 LTIKYNDGSDKEVK
+459 
-473 VNVTVVVNPVSR
+473 VNVTVTVNPVTR

-497 SSNIWTD
+497 SNNIWTD
-504 TDRNIGLTL
+504 TDRNIGLMLSGT
-513 GGVLHTADS
+513 LHTADS

-629 TNIVANFEVIPI
+629 TNIVANFEVIG
-641 DLMDPADV
+641 LQWQTNHNPAQN
-649 SLTYGD
+649 TK
-655 TLSANV
+655 T
-661 EWKITDASYSSG
+661 W
-673 DSITYTYTT
+673 
-682 TAPSGVTFGDYFT
+682 T
-695 ILPASG
+695 I
-701 GSTSAANTP
+701 
-710 LTLSAVT
+710 
-717 GKVPPSGTYTVQVTA
+717 
-732 KSGYNGSTDTV
+732 
-743 EFKITVG
+743 G
-750 AAASATVRIRLDG
+750 AAAPT
-763 NAYGDYDPAATGNAV
+763 
-778 TLKDSVTGAIINNG
+778 
-792 SYNKTTATYTFGN
+792 
-805 LVPNRSYTVQQ
+805 
-816 GGNDYTGAGT
+816 
-826 TPKTV
+826 
-831 TASSGTTGNS
+831 
-841 ADINYW
+841 W
-847 TLTANTGSYVGSKW
+847 
-861 ADNVSN
+861 
-867 STSGTSDKV
+867 
-876 IVLDGGSG
+876 
-884 YVHARPAAGYDSPA
+884 
-898 SWSYS
+898 
-903 PDGNHNA
+903 
-910 SDATSGDDLHVTK
+910 TK
-923 ITGTL
+923 IIAEQ
-928 TVTPS
+928 V
-933 YSKYSGAITVKLDG
+933 
-947 KDYSAFPGS
+947 
-956 VLVNEATVTAPTG
+956 
-969 ADKSSWSYSGATG
+969 GATG
-982 TAAVT
+982 DI
-987 TSGDANKDGTPNPAV
+987 GDITYE
-1002 SVTGTNRDAT
+1002 VTGT
-1012 VNYYSLTLGYTT
+1012 VPGLTI
-1024 DGAAGG
+1024 
-1030 AGGSV
+1030 
-1035 NSAVAG
+1035 
-1041 NYLTGKSVT
+1041 
-1050 VTATANSGYRF
+1050 TATKN
-1061 VNWTYPDGSVA
+1061 DGV
-1072 STSASFAVAMSE
+1072 
-1084 TRNLTANFVASDITY
+1084 
-1099 NGGSHTYTVFSPA
+1099 
-1112 SPDKSVASSNTG
+1112 
-1124 VEGVTFVSYATAD
+1124 
-1137 TMPEGLTLK
+1137 
-1146 ADGTI
+1146 TI
-1151 TGTPTKAGTYTI
+1151 TGTPTTAAGSPFTVTVKASAANGQSITQNFVITVNKQALPKPTGSGKDPTVNNASDGEITWTNRNRYPAGTTVTLKDSDGNPVKTWDPTNNKWTGLPEGTYTI
-1163 TVEATASNGKK
+1163 EVTN
-1174 PTADWT
+1174 PDP
-1180 IIVNKVKL
+1180 NKYTL
-1188 KAPVI
+1188 
-1193 TKTQDVTVHNGAD
+1193 
-1206 GVITMTDPNYPTGA
+1206 TDPTV
-1220 NVTYAFYKGSTAT
+1220 NVTLTDPAAND
-1233 GATAP
+1233 P
-1238 NASWEYT
+1238 
-1245 GLSAGTY
+1245 
-1252 HVQATIGDIVNYE
+1252 TIADE
-1265 WDTTGGN
+1265 T
-1272 NGRSNDAEVTEPTVK
+1272 R
-1287 NPVISQNQTYER
+1287 TYER
-1299 NTAITTRAATITF
+1299 NSTERGASATYTYSITTGNWDGIGAVSIGSGAAWVTLPAAAWSF
-1312 NFNVGDW
+1312 AG
-1319 STLSG
+1319 STLTLTANELDKVAG
-1324 LKIDGKTVNLADT
+1324 LRPGTLANGGYTLKVTFTDSKGLQGSKDIEGGTLNVKTTYVLNYNAGT
-1337 TNVTVVQ
+1337 GVTDA
-1344 PTGTEKTGSVTIK
+1344 S
-1357 ATYLDTLGLTNGT
+1357 
-1370 KAVEGTFSRTN
+1370 
-1381 ILPATATDTKN
+1381 LPATAKN
-1392 LLTVQTTYTVSFD
+1392 AVTSGNAAGSFTYASATRPGYTLVGWST
-1405 LNGGT
+1405 NG
-1410 AASGGAPTIAN
+1410 A
-1421 QTITNTTVPTFAWG
+1421 
-1435 NIQNNAPTRSGY
+1435 
-1447 AFAGWDTNGSDA
+1447 DTN
-1459 SAEWTSGSTSYKP
+1459 AEWTSGSWAPNVTVMNSTVYAVWEAVDPSGTTKNFTGTVGTAFTSDFEVIQIKVSNKPTATFSYTHGGTAGLPDLSAYGLTLKEDTTNGRIIIEATTPTHATANEDWVSFSFTATEQETGASEEFTFKVMVHKQSLTPPTLAVKNHPAAAGTATGAITMTTPTYPAGAGTISYTLDGNSTPAVTGPGDITGLLAGTYKVKATLTNTNDYKWATPITGETASAWSNSVDLTDPGINRPTVANSQTFEKNTAVTGRTTSFTFTFNTKDWTTVDGVQIGSHTLAENGTTGYTVNYDAGTAAADKDRTGTITVPVSVLDALDPQLANGNATVTVTFGRTGGTADTRTDTATCTLRVQTTYIVSFADYDGGTLNPAVSSIRKTVTNDTIPTFAYGDITFTSAPTKDGYKYAGWTKAAKATPSTGPVEWSSASGKTSYTP
-1472 STDSEDKTKWSTE
+1472 AGTGATDKTAWNTT
-1485 VKAVWTANV
+1485 VYATWTANV

-2066 YNMDGDQWK
+2066 YNMNGDQWK
-2075 ASDYYTAGQ
+2075 TSDYYTAGQ

-2432 DPDLTRVEVND
+2432 DPDLTRVEVKD
-2443 GIEHPDGSNDDP
+2443 GIEHPDGSNDDTT
-2455 AIDYTN
+2455 INYTN
-2461 EAFKDQAGKTI
+2461 EVFKDQNGNTI

-2483 QPIEQDNGKNDASN
+2483 KPIEQDNHKNDASN

-2558 RDTDLYH
+2558 RDTNLYH

-2577 FRELPVTNWGQLSDK
+2577 FRELPVTNWGQLKDR
-2592 VFNGKQQNGGSLK
+2592 VFNGQQQNGGSLTSP
-2605 APTGAGAITVRYYK
+2605 AGAGAITVRYYK
-2619 DSSSPAATLPLATT
+2619 DSSDPAATLPLGTT
-2633 DLDTT
+2633 DLEEN
-2638 QLHVNIDPENEKNEY
+2638 QLHVNIDPENSGNEY
-2653 AVYVTVAKGTLYL
+2653 AVYVTVAAGTLYL

-2687 KITQAT
+2687 KITQAP
-2693 AEMTLTKSAFTGQT
+2693 AKMTLTKSAFSGQT

-2718 MKYKTGNPPDHYYGA
+2718 MSYTTHAAPSHYYGG

-2740 YDFVY
+2740 YDMVY

-2751 AGSAKWTVGQT
+2751 SGSTRWTVGQP
-2762 LTEAELETFVADVT
+2762 LTETELQTFVADVT

-2804 VHNAEFTFT
+2804 VHEAEFTFT
-2813 TTARTVR
+2813 TTARTVA

-2980 IWTNAGTH
+2980 IWTNVGTH
-2988 AKVDGHIEFTLPDNL
+2988 AKVDGHIEFTLPNNL

-3026 WVANG
+3026 WVTNG
-3031 SKPYPADT
+3031 SDPYPADM

-3069 TDKAFYKTGNET
+3069 TDKAFYKTGKEI
-3081 PDKASIIPRL
+3081 PGKASIIPRL

-3178 NTNHYLEL
+3178 DTNHYLEL

-3329 VDGEMRYRE
+3329 VDGEMKYRD
-3338 KEDMIRYEL
+3338 KDDMIRYEL

-3488 HIHFVRGYPDGS
+3488 HVHFVRGYPDGS

-3559 GYPDGTFQPNEYITR
+3559 GYPDGTFRPNEYITR

-4003 GMIARAYGSDFDEN
+4003 GMIARAYGSDFDES

-4209 EDQDAEDTEA
+4209 EDQDAEESQA

>member
-16 FAMTF
+16 FAMML

-28 LPSAHALTV
+28 IPEAKAITITSATLTITPTGEFTAKFNGSAPDGWGDMYFVLLPDIKAAGGAKT
-37 PELGTMNV
+37 V
-45 TEDAFSVSFTV
+45 TEAMEGSGALLTSSRTNLANFKSSLKTATNIDWNDDACFALDTTDIVDGANGVTIATSYVEVKGTIPAGVLDDIYPGHGKKGGSLQYTAFLRSSRQPIGAGHAEAPYSPSGIQGPLVYYINYAGDGWIVNGEDKGEWRPGDGSAYIEVPLKNLGGTQINLTRIDYVSSDIEIELEGEVYTPDVLWMDQDSGEFPAAGFFTV
-56 SGKGNT
+56 DGSEIPGVPIPGSQRK
-62 NLGLYRFILVPDAS
+62 NLTIEIGTTSMLDFAVEGTINFNLNYMITGQAGQKTIPITCILTTV
-76 TKGAT
+76 K
-81 STPSYQVGRGFSD
+81 SYWTY
-94 QNGATMVTSLES
+94 NGAT
-106 FGAPSR
+106 
-112 DYYYYVDNAEARAF
+112 DEAGPLDL
-126 VGDTV
+126 VSNVKVPYT
-131 RFPASGTISMP
+131 PASGTVSGTLMWHGTDSTINSLVTNLSNGTLTYLRD
-142 KSFSDTIT
+142 KTELKVGDTISDGDVVTVRFEPVAGRQGGT
-150 YLASNGFVD
+150 YGPYPASINA
-159 KNGRAF
+159 NN
-165 QMTDTSIPMVALFY
+165 IVA
-179 QQQGTPTAASAIG
+179 
-192 SWGGKNPAQ
+192 N
-201 LVFEGEPN
+201 
-209 ASGGNTTTA
+209 
-218 KNLNDL
+218 
-224 YGAIPLTL
+224 
-232 TNVGG
+232 
-237 EPALIAGVKFS
+237 
-248 TPSPST
+248 
-254 TALFQAN
+254 
-261 FWTLW
+261 
-266 YQKEAVKWPIFV
+266 V
-278 NATDCITIL
+278 NATL
-287 PGESVTVWMLRR
+287 NVTASGD
-299 QTPTGGMA
+299 T
-307 NTVGS
+307 TVKVLKNGQPWNFADS
-312 QTINAAAITGTNP
+312 GL
-325 ASQIGGT
+325 T
-332 ITVTYDSMGASPTN
+332 ITLDSGTGSPIA
-346 GLTVTKDWSY
+346 G
-356 TTSGYGPTS
+356 TTSGNVFTANGGPLATGSYSVLVDDKDTGIDVDVTYGVDAS
-365 IKLITNQYDSTGY
+365 VNLE
-378 IDGSL
+378 
-383 TYTGTVPAGGI
+383 
-394 TINSAYF
+394 YF
-401 ADENGN
+401 DF
-407 ATVEILG
+407 T
-414 KTVAKT
+414 
-420 ATSAAPTSIGQM
+420 TSAN
-432 TDSSTLPIRVKAAD
+432 
-446 YMTADPEPGTTKQ
+446 PE
-459 LTIKYNDGSDKEVK
+459 V
-473 VNVTVVVNPVSR
+473 
-485 SADVTVYRNGTA
+485 
-497 SSNIWTD
+497 
-504 TDRNIGLTL
+504 
-513 GGVLHTADS
+513 
-522 SANGVFSFNNLP
+522 
-534 NGTYDIVEVGADGVS
+534 
-549 TTPTNETITVTDA
+549 
-562 QGTGKVEYYDFA
+562 
-574 KSAGTGGTVSGTA
+574 GGTVSGTA

-607 RFVNWTGTGL
+607 RFVNWSGTGL
-617 VSSNPPTTLTTQ
+617 VSGNPPTTLTTQ
-629 TNIVANFEVIPI
+629 TNNVANCEVIG
-641 DLMDPADV
+641 LQRQTNHNPAQN
-649 SLTYGD
+649 TK
-655 TLSANV
+655 T
-661 EWKITDASYSSG
+661 W
-673 DSITYTYTT
+673 
-682 TAPSGVTFGDYFT
+682 T
-695 ILPASG
+695 I
-701 GSTSAANTP
+701 
-710 LTLSAVT
+710 
-717 GKVPPSGTYTVQVTA
+717 
-732 KSGYNGSTDTV
+732 
-743 EFKITVG
+743 G
-750 AAASATVRIRLDG
+750 AAAPT
-763 NAYGDYDPAATGNAV
+763 
-778 TLKDSVTGAIINNG
+778 
-792 SYNKTTATYTFGN
+792 
-805 LVPNRSYTVQQ
+805 
-816 GGNDYTGAGT
+816 
-826 TPKTV
+826 
-831 TASSGTTGNS
+831 
-841 ADINYW
+841 W
-847 TLTANTGSYVGSKW
+847 
-861 ADNVSN
+861 
-867 STSGTSDKV
+867 
-876 IVLDGGSG
+876 
-884 YVHARPAAGYDSPA
+884 
-898 SWSYS
+898 
-903 PDGNHNA
+903 
-910 SDATSGDDLHVTK
+910 TK
-923 ITGTL
+923 IIAEQ
-928 TVTPS
+928 V
-933 YSKYSGAITVKLDG
+933 
-947 KDYSAFPGS
+947 
-956 VLVNEATVTAPTG
+956 
-969 ADKSSWSYSGATG
+969 GATG
-982 TAAVT
+982 DI
-987 TSGDANKDGTPNPAV
+987 GDITYE
-1002 SVTGTNRDAT
+1002 VTGT
-1012 VNYYSLTLGYTT
+1012 VPGLTI
-1024 DGAAGG
+1024 
-1030 AGGSV
+1030 
-1035 NSAVAG
+1035 
-1041 NYLTGKSVT
+1041 
-1050 VTATANSGYRF
+1050 TATKN
-1061 VNWTYPDGSVA
+1061 DGV
-1072 STSASFAVAMSE
+1072 
-1084 TRNLTANFVASDITY
+1084 
-1099 NGGSHTYTVFSPA
+1099 
-1112 SPDKSVASSNTG
+1112 
-1124 VEGVTFVSYATAD
+1124 
-1137 TMPEGLTLK
+1137 
-1146 ADGTI
+1146 TI
-1151 TGTPTKAGTYTI
+1151 TGTPTTAAGSPFTVTVKASAANGQSITQNFVITVNKQALPKPTGSGKDPTVNNASDGEITWTNRNRYPAGTTVTLKDSDGNPVKTWDPTNNKWTGLPEGTYTI
-1163 TVEATASNGKK
+1163 EVTN
-1174 PTADWT
+1174 PDP
-1180 IIVNKVKL
+1180 NKYTL
-1188 KAPVI
+1188 
-1193 TKTQDVTVHNGAD
+1193 
-1206 GVITMTDPNYPTGA
+1206 TDPTV
-1220 NVTYAFYKGSTAT
+1220 NVTLTDPAAND
-1233 GATAP
+1233 P
-1238 NASWEYT
+1238 
-1245 GLSAGTY
+1245 
-1252 HVQATIGDIVNYE
+1252 TIADE
-1265 WDTTGGN
+1265 T
-1272 NGRSNDAEVTEPTVK
+1272 R
-1287 NPVISQNQTYER
+1287 TYER
-1299 NTAITTRAATITF
+1299 NSTERAASATYTYSITTGNWDGIGAVSIGSDAAWVTLPAAAWSF
-1312 NFNVGDW
+1312 AG
-1319 STLSG
+1319 STLTLTASELDKVAG
-1324 LKIDGKTVNLADT
+1324 LQPGTLANGGYTLKVTFTDSKGLQGSTDIKGGTLNVKTTYVLNYNAGT
-1337 TNVTVVQ
+1337 GVTDA
-1344 PTGTEKTGSVTIK
+1344 S
-1357 ATYLDTLGLTNGT
+1357 
-1370 KAVEGTFSRTN
+1370 
-1381 ILPATATDTKN
+1381 LPATAKN
-1392 LLTVQTTYTVSFD
+1392 AVTSGNAAGSFTY
-1405 LNGGT
+1405 
-1410 AASGGAPTIAN
+1410 ASA
-1421 QTITNTTVPTFAWG
+1421 
-1435 NIQNNAPTRSGY
+1435 TRSGY
-1447 AFAGWDTNGSDA
+1447 TLVGWSTNDADTN
-1459 SAEWTSGSTSYKP
+1459 AEWTSGSWTPNVTAMNSTVYAVWDAVKPSGTTKNFTGTVGTAFSTDFEVIQIKVSNKPTATFSYTHGGTAGLPDLSAYGLTLKEDTTNGRIIIEATTPTHATANEDWVSFSFTATEQETGASETFTFKVRVYKQTLTRPTLAVKNHPAAAGTATGAITMTTPTYPAGAGTISYTLDGNSTPAVTGPGDITGLLAGTYKVKATLTNTNDYKWATPITGETASAWSNSVDLTDPGINRPTVANSQTFEKNTAVTGRTTSFTFTFNTKDWTTVDGVQIGSHTLAENGTTGYTVNYDAGTAAADKDRTGTITVPVSVLDALDPQLANGNATVTVTFGRTGGTADTRTDTATCTLRVQTTYIVSFADYDGGTLNPAVSSIRKTVTNDTIPTFAYGDITFTSAPTKDGYKYAGWTKAAKATPSTGPVEWSSASGKTSYTP
-1472 STDSEDKTKWSTE
+1472 AGTGATDKTAWNTT
-1485 VKAVWTANV
+1485 VYATWTANV

-1974 ATKDQYFT
+1974 ATKDQDFT

-2066 YNMDGDQWK
+2066 YNMNGDQWK

-2094 LPDIVSNGTDANNL
+2094 LPGIVSNGTKDDNL

-2136 GNAGTY
+2136 GNVATY

-2326 NSGTGDTAFR
+2326 NSGTGDAAFR
-2336 NIKVV
+2336 NIRVV
-2341 ENDKTTTRTAPD
+2341 KNDKTTTRTAPD

-2383 TGEAGIKAGSSS
+2383 TGEAGIKAGSNS

-2432 DPDLTRVEVND
+2432 DPDLTRVEVKD
-2443 GIEHPDGSNDDP
+2443 GIEHPDGSNDDTT
-2455 AIDYTN
+2455 INYTN
-2461 EAFKDQAGKTI
+2461 EVFKDQNGNTI

-2483 QPIEQDNGKNDASN
+2483 KPIEQDNHKNDASN

-2558 RDTDLYH
+2558 RDTNLYH

-2872 DATNNGVAKQMR
+2872 DAANNGVAKQMR

-2922 TAPTVLSDYDLDF
+2922 TVPTALTDYDLDF

-2943 LSVSYGGVS
+2943 LSVSYNGVS

-3081 PDKASIIPRL
+3081 PDKASITPRL

-3260 FENYDADKAHHKFQA
+3260 LENYDADKAHHKFQA

-3519 CLEGFEEGHDYGN
+3519 CLEDFEEGHDYGN

-3559 GYPDGTFQPNEYITR
+3559 GYPDGTFRPNEYITR

-4003 GMIARAYGSDFDEN
+4003 GMIARAYGSDFDES

>member
-16 FAMTF
+16 FAMML

-28 LPSAHALTV
+28 IPEAKAITITSATLTITPTGEFTAKFNGSAPDGWGDMYFVLLPDIKAAGGAKT
-37 PELGTMNV
+37 V
-45 TEDAFSVSFTV
+45 TEAMEGSGALLTSSRTNLANFKSSLKTATNIDWNDDACFALDTTDIVNGANGVTIATSYVEVKGTIPAGVLDDIYPGHEKKGGSLQYTAFLRSSQQPIGAGHAEAPYSPSGIQGPLVYYINYAGDGWIVNGEDKGEWRPGDGSAYIEVPLKNLGGTQINLTRIDYVSSDIEIELEGEVYTPDVLWMDQDSGEFPAAGFFTV
-56 SGKGNT
+56 YGSEIPGVPIPGSQRK
-62 NLGLYRFILVPDAS
+62 NLTIEIGTTSMLDFAVEGTINFNLNYMITGQAGQKTIPITCILTTV
-76 TKGAT
+76 K
-81 STPSYQVGRGFSD
+81 SYWTY
-94 QNGATMVTSLES
+94 NGAT
-106 FGAPSR
+106 
-112 DYYYYVDNAEARAF
+112 DEAGPLDL
-126 VGDTV
+126 VSNVKVPYT
-131 RFPASGTISMP
+131 PASGTVSGTLMWHGTDSTINSLVTNLSNGTLTYLRD
-142 KSFSDTIT
+142 KTELKVGDTISDGDVVTVRFEPVAGRQGGT
-150 YLASNGFVD
+150 YGPYPASINA
-159 KNGRAF
+159 NN
-165 QMTDTSIPMVALFY
+165 IVA
-179 QQQGTPTAASAIG
+179 
-192 SWGGKNPAQ
+192 N
-201 LVFEGEPN
+201 
-209 ASGGNTTTA
+209 
-218 KNLNDL
+218 
-224 YGAIPLTL
+224 
-232 TNVGG
+232 
-237 EPALIAGVKFS
+237 
-248 TPSPST
+248 
-254 TALFQAN
+254 
-261 FWTLW
+261 
-266 YQKEAVKWPIFV
+266 V
-278 NATDCITIL
+278 NATL
-287 PGESVTVWMLRR
+287 NVTASGD
-299 QTPTGGMA
+299 T
-307 NTVGS
+307 TVKVLKNGQPWNFADS
-312 QTINAAAITGTNP
+312 GL
-325 ASQIGGT
+325 T
-332 ITVTYDSMGASPTN
+332 ITLDSGTGSPIA
-346 GLTVTKDWSY
+346 G
-356 TTSGYGPTS
+356 TTSGNVFTANGGPLATGSYSVLVDDKDTGIDVDVTYGVDAS
-365 IKLITNQYDSTGY
+365 VNLE
-378 IDGSL
+378 
-383 TYTGTVPAGGI
+383 
-394 TINSAYF
+394 YF
-401 ADENGN
+401 DF
-407 ATVEILG
+407 T
-414 KTVAKT
+414 
-420 ATSAAPTSIGQM
+420 TSAN
-432 TDSSTLPIRVKAAD
+432 
-446 YMTADPEPGTTKQ
+446 PE
-459 LTIKYNDGSDKEVK
+459 V
-473 VNVTVVVNPVSR
+473 
-485 SADVTVYRNGTA
+485 
-497 SSNIWTD
+497 
-504 TDRNIGLTL
+504 
-513 GGVLHTADS
+513 
-522 SANGVFSFNNLP
+522 
-534 NGTYDIVEVGADGVS
+534 
-549 TTPTNETITVTDA
+549 
-562 QGTGKVEYYDFA
+562 
-574 KSAGTGGTVSGTA
+574 GGTVSGTA

-607 RFVNWTGTGL
+607 RFVNWSGTGL
-617 VSSNPPTTLTTQ
+617 VSGNPPTTLTTQ
-629 TNIVANFEVIPI
+629 TNIVANFEVIG
-641 DLMDPADV
+641 LQWQTNHNPAQN
-649 SLTYGD
+649 TK
-655 TLSANV
+655 T
-661 EWKITDASYSSG
+661 W
-673 DSITYTYTT
+673 
-682 TAPSGVTFGDYFT
+682 T
-695 ILPASG
+695 I
-701 GSTSAANTP
+701 
-710 LTLSAVT
+710 
-717 GKVPPSGTYTVQVTA
+717 
-732 KSGYNGSTDTV
+732 
-743 EFKITVG
+743 G
-750 AAASATVRIRLDG
+750 AAAPT
-763 NAYGDYDPAATGNAV
+763 
-778 TLKDSVTGAIINNG
+778 
-792 SYNKTTATYTFGN
+792 
-805 LVPNRSYTVQQ
+805 
-816 GGNDYTGAGT
+816 
-826 TPKTV
+826 
-831 TASSGTTGNS
+831 
-841 ADINYW
+841 W
-847 TLTANTGSYVGSKW
+847 
-861 ADNVSN
+861 
-867 STSGTSDKV
+867 
-876 IVLDGGSG
+876 
-884 YVHARPAAGYDSPA
+884 
-898 SWSYS
+898 
-903 PDGNHNA
+903 
-910 SDATSGDDLHVTK
+910 TK
-923 ITGTL
+923 IIAEQ
-928 TVTPS
+928 V
-933 YSKYSGAITVKLDG
+933 
-947 KDYSAFPGS
+947 
-956 VLVNEATVTAPTG
+956 
-969 ADKSSWSYSGATG
+969 GATG
-982 TAAVT
+982 DI
-987 TSGDANKDGTPNPAV
+987 GDITYE
-1002 SVTGTNRDAT
+1002 VTGT
-1012 VNYYSLTLGYTT
+1012 VPGLTI
-1024 DGAAGG
+1024 
-1030 AGGSV
+1030 
-1035 NSAVAG
+1035 
-1041 NYLTGKSVT
+1041 
-1050 VTATANSGYRF
+1050 TATKN
-1061 VNWTYPDGSVA
+1061 DGV
-1072 STSASFAVAMSE
+1072 
-1084 TRNLTANFVASDITY
+1084 
-1099 NGGSHTYTVFSPA
+1099 
-1112 SPDKSVASSNTG
+1112 
-1124 VEGVTFVSYATAD
+1124 
-1137 TMPEGLTLK
+1137 
-1146 ADGTI
+1146 TI
-1151 TGTPTKAGTYTI
+1151 TGTPTTAAGSPFTVTVKASAANGQSITQNFVITVNKQALPKPTGSGKDPTVNNASDGEITWTNRNRYPAGTTVTLKDSDGNPVKTWDPTNNKWTGLPEGTYTI
-1163 TVEATASNGKK
+1163 EVTN
-1174 PTADWT
+1174 PDP
-1180 IIVNKVKL
+1180 NKYTL
-1188 KAPVI
+1188 
-1193 TKTQDVTVHNGAD
+1193 
-1206 GVITMTDPNYPTGA
+1206 TDPTV
-1220 NVTYAFYKGSTAT
+1220 NVTLTDPAAND
-1233 GATAP
+1233 P
-1238 NASWEYT
+1238 
-1245 GLSAGTY
+1245 
-1252 HVQATIGDIVNYE
+1252 TIADE
-1265 WDTTGGN
+1265 T
-1272 NGRSNDAEVTEPTVK
+1272 R
-1287 NPVISQNQTYER
+1287 TYER
-1299 NTAITTRAATITF
+1299 NSTERAASATYTYSITTGNWDGIGAVSIGSDAAWVTLPAAAWSF
-1312 NFNVGDW
+1312 AG
-1319 STLSG
+1319 STLTLTASELDKVAG
-1324 LKIDGKTVNLADT
+1324 LQPGTLANGGYTLKVTFTDSKGLQGSTDIKGGTLNVKTTYVLNYNAGT
-1337 TNVTVVQ
+1337 GVTDA
-1344 PTGTEKTGSVTIK
+1344 S
-1357 ATYLDTLGLTNGT
+1357 
-1370 KAVEGTFSRTN
+1370 
-1381 ILPATATDTKN
+1381 LPATAKN
-1392 LLTVQTTYTVSFD
+1392 AVTSGNAAGSFTY
-1405 LNGGT
+1405 
-1410 AASGGAPTIAN
+1410 ASA
-1421 QTITNTTVPTFAWG
+1421 
-1435 NIQNNAPTRSGY
+1435 TRSGY
-1447 AFAGWDTNGSDA
+1447 TLVGWSTNDADTN
-1459 SAEWTSGSTSYKP
+1459 AEWTSGSWTPNVTAMNSTVYAVWDAVKPSGTTKNFTGTVGTAFSTDFEVIQIKVSNKPTATFSYTHGGTAGLPDLSAYGLTLKEDTTNGRIIIEATTPTHATANEDWVSFSFTATEQETGASETFTFKVRVYKQTLTRPTLAVKNHPAAAGTATGAITMTTPTYPAGAGTISYTLDGNSTPAVTGPGDITGLLAGTYKVKATLTNTNDYKWATPITGETASAWSNSVDLTDPGINRPTVANSQTFEKNTAVTGRTTSFTFTFNTKDWTTVDGVQIGSHTLAENGTTGYTVNYDAGTAAADKDRTGTITVPVSVLDALDPQLANGNATVTVTFGRTGGTADTRTDTATCTLRVQTTYIVSFADYDGGTLNPAVSSIRKTVTNDTIPTFAYGDITFTSAPTKDGYKYAGWTKAAKATPSTGPVEWSSASGKTSYTP
-1472 STDSEDKTKWSTE
+1472 AGTGATDKTAWNTT
-1485 VKAVWTANV
+1485 VYATWTANV

-1974 ATKDQYFT
+1974 ATKDQDFT

-2066 YNMDGDQWK
+2066 YNMNGDQWK

-2094 LPDIVSNGTDANNL
+2094 LPGIVSNGTKDDNL

-2136 GNAGTY
+2136 GNVATY

-2326 NSGTGDTAFR
+2326 NSGTGDAAFR
-2336 NIKVV
+2336 NIRVV
-2341 ENDKTTTRTAPD
+2341 KNDKTTTRTAPD

-2383 TGEAGIKAGSSS
+2383 TGEAGIKAGSNS

-2432 DPDLTRVEVND
+2432 DPDLTRVEVKD
-2443 GIEHPDGSNDDP
+2443 GIEHPDGSNDDTT
-2455 AIDYTN
+2455 INYTN
-2461 EAFKDQAGKTI
+2461 EVFKDQNGNTI

-2483 QPIEQDNGKNDASN
+2483 KPIEQDNHKNDASN

-2558 RDTDLYH
+2558 RDTNLYH

-2872 DATNNGVAKQMR
+2872 DAANNGVAKQMR

-2922 TAPTVLSDYDLDF
+2922 TVPTALTDYDLDF

-2943 LSVSYGGVS
+2943 LSVSYNGVS

-3081 PDKASIIPRL
+3081 PDKASITPRL

-3519 CLEGFEEGHDYGN
+3519 CLEDFEEGHDYGN

-3559 GYPDGTFQPNEYITR
+3559 GYPDGTFRPNEYITR

-4003 GMIARAYGSDFDEN
+4003 GMIARAYGSDFDES

>member
-278 NATDCITIL
+278 TATDCITIL

-504 TDRNIGLTL
+504 TDRNIGLVL

-534 NGTYDIVEVGADGVS
+534 NGTYDIVEVGGDGTS

-607 RFVNWTGTGL
+607 RFVNWSGTGL
-617 VSSNPPTTLTTQ
+617 VSGNPPTTLTTQ
-629 TNIVANFEVIPI
+629 TNIVANFEVIG
-641 DLMDPADV
+641 LQWQNGHNPAQN
-649 SLTYGD
+649 TK
-655 TLSANV
+655 T
-661 EWKITDASYSSG
+661 W
-673 DSITYTYTT
+673 
-682 TAPSGVTFGDYFT
+682 T
-695 ILPASG
+695 I
-701 GSTSAANTP
+701 
-710 LTLSAVT
+710 
-717 GKVPPSGTYTVQVTA
+717 
-732 KSGYNGSTDTV
+732 
-743 EFKITVG
+743 G
-750 AAASATVRIRLDG
+750 AAAPT
-763 NAYGDYDPAATGNAV
+763 
-778 TLKDSVTGAIINNG
+778 
-792 SYNKTTATYTFGN
+792 
-805 LVPNRSYTVQQ
+805 
-816 GGNDYTGAGT
+816 
-826 TPKTV
+826 
-831 TASSGTTGNS
+831 
-841 ADINYW
+841 W
-847 TLTANTGSYVGSKW
+847 
-861 ADNVSN
+861 
-867 STSGTSDKV
+867 
-876 IVLDGGSG
+876 
-884 YVHARPAAGYDSPA
+884 
-898 SWSYS
+898 
-903 PDGNHNA
+903 
-910 SDATSGDDLHVTK
+910 TK
-923 ITGTL
+923 IIAEQ
-928 TVTPS
+928 V
-933 YSKYSGAITVKLDG
+933 
-947 KDYSAFPGS
+947 
-956 VLVNEATVTAPTG
+956 
-969 ADKSSWSYSGATG
+969 GATG
-982 TAAVT
+982 DI
-987 TSGDANKDGTPNPAV
+987 GDITYE
-1002 SVTGTNRDAT
+1002 VTGT
-1012 VNYYSLTLGYTT
+1012 VPGLTI
-1024 DGAAGG
+1024 
-1030 AGGSV
+1030 
-1035 NSAVAG
+1035 
-1041 NYLTGKSVT
+1041 
-1050 VTATANSGYRF
+1050 TATKN
-1061 VNWTYPDGSVA
+1061 DGV
-1072 STSASFAVAMSE
+1072 
-1084 TRNLTANFVASDITY
+1084 
-1099 NGGSHTYTVFSPA
+1099 
-1112 SPDKSVASSNTG
+1112 
-1124 VEGVTFVSYATAD
+1124 
-1137 TMPEGLTLK
+1137 
-1146 ADGTI
+1146 TI
-1151 TGTPTKAGTYTI
+1151 TGTPTTAAGSPFTVNVKATAANGQSINQNFVITVNKQALPKPTGTGKNPTVNNASDGEVTWTNRDQYPAGTQVTLKDGSGNPVGTWDNDNNKWTGLPEGTYTI
-1163 TVEATASNGKK
+1163 E
-1174 PTADWT
+1174 
-1180 IIVNKVKL
+1180 
-1188 KAPVI
+1188 
-1193 TKTQDVTVHNGAD
+1193 VTNPD
-1206 GVITMTDPNYPTGA
+1206 PDKYTLTDPTV
-1220 NVTYAFYKGSTAT
+1220 NVTLTDPAAND
-1233 GATAP
+1233 P
-1238 NASWEYT
+1238 
-1245 GLSAGTY
+1245 
-1252 HVQATIGDIVNYE
+1252 TIADE
-1265 WDTTGGN
+1265 T
-1272 NGRSNDAEVTEPTVK
+1272 R
-1287 NPVISQNQTYER
+1287 TYER
-1299 NTAITTRAATITF
+1299 NSTERGASATYTYSVTTGNWDGIGAVSVGSGTTWVTLPAAAWSF
-1312 NFNVGDW
+1312 AG
-1319 STLSG
+1319 STLTLTANELDKVAG
-1324 LKIDGKTVNLADT
+1324 LQPGTLANGGYTLKVTFTDSKGLQNDKEITGGTLNVKTTYVLNYNAGT
-1337 TNVTVVQ
+1337 GVTDA
-1344 PTGTEKTGSVTIK
+1344 S
-1357 ATYLDTLGLTNGT
+1357 
-1370 KAVEGTFSRTN
+1370 
-1381 ILPATATDTKN
+1381 LPATAKTAVTSGN
-1392 LLTVQTTYTVSFD
+1392 TAGSFTYASATRPGYTLVGWST
-1405 LNGGT
+1405 NGE
-1410 AASGGAPTIAN
+1410 
-1421 QTITNTTVPTFAWG
+1421 
-1435 NIQNNAPTRSGY
+1435 
-1447 AFAGWDTNGSDA
+1447 DTN
-1459 SAEWTSGSTSYKP
+1459 AEWTSGSWAPAVTTMNSTVYAVWKAVDPSGTTKDFTGTVGTAFNTDFEVIQIKVSNKPTATFSYTHGSGTAGLPDLSAYGLTLKEDTTNGRIVIEATTPTHATANEDWVSFSFTATEQETGARKEFTFRVKVYKQTLTPPTLAVKNHPAAAGTATGAITMTTPTYPAGAGTISYTLDGNSTPAVTGPGDITGLLAGTYKVKATLTNTNDYKWATPITGETASAWSNSVDLTDPGINRPTVSNNQTFEKNTAVTDRTASFTFTFNTKDWTTVDGVKIGSHTLTENGTTGYTVNYDAGTAAATKDRTGTITVPVSVLDALDPQLANGNATVTVTFGRTGGTADTRTDTATCTLKVQTTYIVSFADYDGGTLNPAVSSIRKTVTNDTIPTFAYSDIKFASAPTKDGYKYAGWTKAAKATP
-1472 STDSEDKTKWSTE
+1472 STGPVEWSSASGKTNYTPAGTGATDK
-1485 VKAVWTANV
+1485 KAWNTTVYATWTANV

-1509 NYVLVKGSDVVSNGV
+1509 DYVLVKGSDVVSNGV

-1536 AVPAGEYSIELG
+1536 AVPAGEYSIELR

-1564 GTTVNHDLHYYD
+1564 GTTVDHELHYYD

-1627 YDFKAWSQ
+1627 YDFTKWSQ
-1635 KPAGGTLS
+1635 KPTGGTLS

-1659 VKGPIILT
+1659 VKGPIVLT
-1667 PEYQKSRYDVT
+1667 PEYQKNRYDVT
-1678 VIVKRNGEAA
+1678 VIVKRNDEAV
-1688 AGQTVTWAGVDQTP
+1688 AGQTVTWAGADQTP
-1702 VTDVNGTMT
+1702 LTDANGTMT
-1711 IHGVSTSA
+1711 IHGVSTSV

-1767 MPTDPTAPVL
+1767 MPTNPTAPVL
-1777 TGYTVTQPANPEL
+1777 TGHTVTQPANPEL

-1795 KGWATSAAGPEA
+1795 KGWATSATGPEA
-1807 AWNTINTVTTEK
+1807 AWNTINTVTAEK

-1840 LNVTGIRGFSVNEG
+1840 LNVTGIRGFSANEG

-1974 ATKDQYFT
+1974 ATKDQDFT
-1982 GAQGSGGETVVS
+1982 GVKGSGGETVVS

-2066 YNMDGDQWK
+2066 YNMNGDQWK

-2094 LPDIVSNGTDANNL
+2094 LPGIVSNGTKDDNL
-2108 TFNVTDIPA
+2108 TFNVTGIPT

-2136 GNAGTY
+2136 GNVDTY

-2202 YEVRDPYDPTKV
+2202 YEVRDPYEPTKV

-2256 ATKSIT
+2256 ATKNIT

-2280 AVWTKD
+2280 AAWAKD
-2286 YTNSQTPTYDPTAQW
+2286 YTNSQTPIYDPTAQW

-2326 NSGTGDTAFR
+2326 NSGTGDAAFR
-2336 NIKVV
+2336 NIRVV
-2341 ENDKTTTRTAPD
+2341 KNDKTTTRTAPD

-2383 TGEAGIKAGSSS
+2383 TGEAGIKAGSNS

-2443 GIEHPDGSNDDP
+2443 GIEHPDGSNDDKT
-2455 AIDYTN
+2455 IDYTN

-2550 TVEVQAFS
+2550 VVEVQAFS
-2558 RDTDLYH
+2558 RDTALYQ
-2565 DSDKGDDATKAG
+2565 DSDKGDDETKAG

-2605 APTGAGAITVRYYK
+2605 APTGAGAVTVRYYK

-2633 DLDTT
+2633 GLDTT

-2653 AVYVTVAKGTLYL
+2653 AVYVTVAAGTLYL
-2666 PIEEPTLYPYAGSAA
+2666 PITEPTLYPYAGAAA

-2872 DATNNGVAKQMR
+2872 DAANNGVAKQMR

-2922 TAPTVLSDYDLDF
+2922 TVPTALTDYDLDF

-2980 IWTNAGTH
+2980 IWTNVGTH
-2988 AKVDGHIEFTLPDNL
+2988 AKVDGRIEFTLPNNL

-3031 SKPYPADT
+3031 SDPYPADT

-3081 PDKASIIPRL
+3081 PDKASITPRL

-3338 KEDMIRYEL
+3338 KDDMIRYEL
-3347 DLSGVATDTPGEYIL
+3347 DLTGVSTDTPGEYIL
-3362 TLTAKGSAKEGT
+3362 TLSAKGSAKEGT

-3390 KAAPEPTPMPVESI
+3390 KSAPEPTPMPVESI

-3488 HIHFVRGYPDGS
+3488 HIHFVRGYPDGT

-3532 PGGYSDIGTKRW
+3532 PGEYSDIGTKRW

-3559 GYPDGTFQPNEYITR
+3559 GYPDGTFRPNEYITR

-3661 LDASAGSYQI
+3661 LDASAGSYQV

-3825 LEGESTVTVEE
+3825 LEGESTVIVEE

-3922 PAVTV
+3922 PTVTV

-4003 GMIARAYGSDFDEN
+4003 GMIARAYGSDFDES

-4209 EDQDAEDTEA
+4209 EDQDAEEAQA

>member
-1 MKTKLKNRIV
+1 MWHGTDSTIN
-11 SGLLA
+11 
-16 FAMTF
+16 
-21 SLLPAGL
+21 SL
-28 LPSAHALTV
+28 V
-37 PELGTMNV
+37 
-45 TEDAFSVSFTV
+45 
-56 SGKGNT
+56 T
-62 NLGLYRFILVPDAS
+62 NLS
-76 TKGAT
+76 
-81 STPSYQVGRGFSD
+81 
-94 QNGATMVTSLES
+94 NGTLTYL
-106 FGAPSR
+106 R
-112 DYYYYVDNAEARAF
+112 DKTELK
-126 VGDTV
+126 VGDTISDGDVVTV
-131 RFPASGTISMP
+131 RFEPVAGRQGGTYGPYPASINANN
-142 KSFSDTIT
+142 I
-150 YLASNGFVD
+150 
-159 KNGRAF
+159 
-165 QMTDTSIPMVALFY
+165 VA
-179 QQQGTPTAASAIG
+179 
-192 SWGGKNPAQ
+192 N
-201 LVFEGEPN
+201 
-209 ASGGNTTTA
+209 
-218 KNLNDL
+218 
-224 YGAIPLTL
+224 
-232 TNVGG
+232 
-237 EPALIAGVKFS
+237 
-248 TPSPST
+248 
-254 TALFQAN
+254 
-261 FWTLW
+261 
-266 YQKEAVKWPIFV
+266 V
-278 NATDCITIL
+278 NATL
-287 PGESVTVWMLRR
+287 NVTASGD
-299 QTPTGGMA
+299 T
-307 NTVGS
+307 TVKVLKNGQPWNFADS
-312 QTINAAAITGTNP
+312 GL
-325 ASQIGGT
+325 T
-332 ITVTYDSMGASPTN
+332 ITLDSGTGSPIA
-346 GLTVTKDWSY
+346 G
-356 TTSGYGPTS
+356 TTSGNVFTANGGPLATGSYSVLVDDKDTGIDVDVTYGVDAS
-365 IKLITNQYDSTGY
+365 VNLE
-378 IDGSL
+378 
-383 TYTGTVPAGGI
+383 
-394 TINSAYF
+394 YF
-401 ADENGN
+401 DF
-407 ATVEILG
+407 T
-414 KTVAKT
+414 
-420 ATSAAPTSIGQM
+420 TSAN
-432 TDSSTLPIRVKAAD
+432 
-446 YMTADPEPGTTKQ
+446 PE
-459 LTIKYNDGSDKEVK
+459 V
-473 VNVTVVVNPVSR
+473 
-485 SADVTVYRNGTA
+485 
-497 SSNIWTD
+497 
-504 TDRNIGLTL
+504 
-513 GGVLHTADS
+513 
-522 SANGVFSFNNLP
+522 
-534 NGTYDIVEVGADGVS
+534 
-549 TTPTNETITVTDA
+549 
-562 QGTGKVEYYDFA
+562 
-574 KSAGTGGTVSGTA
+574 GGTVSGTA

-607 RFVNWTGTGL
+607 RFVNWSGTGL
-617 VSSNPPTTLTTQ
+617 VSGNPPTTLTTQ
-629 TNIVANFEVIPI
+629 TNIVANFEVIG
-641 DLMDPADV
+641 LQWQTNHNPAQN
-649 SLTYGD
+649 TK
-655 TLSANV
+655 T
-661 EWKITDASYSSG
+661 W
-673 DSITYTYTT
+673 
-682 TAPSGVTFGDYFT
+682 T
-695 ILPASG
+695 I
-701 GSTSAANTP
+701 
-710 LTLSAVT
+710 
-717 GKVPPSGTYTVQVTA
+717 
-732 KSGYNGSTDTV
+732 
-743 EFKITVG
+743 G
-750 AAASATVRIRLDG
+750 AAAPT
-763 NAYGDYDPAATGNAV
+763 
-778 TLKDSVTGAIINNG
+778 
-792 SYNKTTATYTFGN
+792 
-805 LVPNRSYTVQQ
+805 
-816 GGNDYTGAGT
+816 
-826 TPKTV
+826 
-831 TASSGTTGNS
+831 
-841 ADINYW
+841 W
-847 TLTANTGSYVGSKW
+847 
-861 ADNVSN
+861 
-867 STSGTSDKV
+867 
-876 IVLDGGSG
+876 
-884 YVHARPAAGYDSPA
+884 
-898 SWSYS
+898 
-903 PDGNHNA
+903 
-910 SDATSGDDLHVTK
+910 TK
-923 ITGTL
+923 IIAEQ
-928 TVTPS
+928 V
-933 YSKYSGAITVKLDG
+933 
-947 KDYSAFPGS
+947 
-956 VLVNEATVTAPTG
+956 
-969 ADKSSWSYSGATG
+969 GATG
-982 TAAVT
+982 DI
-987 TSGDANKDGTPNPAV
+987 GDITYE
-1002 SVTGTNRDAT
+1002 VTGT
-1012 VNYYSLTLGYTT
+1012 VPGLTI
-1024 DGAAGG
+1024 
-1030 AGGSV
+1030 
-1035 NSAVAG
+1035 
-1041 NYLTGKSVT
+1041 
-1050 VTATANSGYRF
+1050 TATKN
-1061 VNWTYPDGSVA
+1061 DGV
-1072 STSASFAVAMSE
+1072 
-1084 TRNLTANFVASDITY
+1084 
-1099 NGGSHTYTVFSPA
+1099 
-1112 SPDKSVASSNTG
+1112 
-1124 VEGVTFVSYATAD
+1124 
-1137 TMPEGLTLK
+1137 
-1146 ADGTI
+1146 TI
-1151 TGTPTKAGTYTI
+1151 TGTPTTAAGSPFTVTVKASAANGQSITQNFVITVNKQALPKPTGSGKDPTVNNASDGEITWTNRNRYPAGTTVTLKDSDGNPVKTWDPTNNKWTGLPEGTYTI
-1163 TVEATASNGKK
+1163 EVTN
-1174 PTADWT
+1174 PDP
-1180 IIVNKVKL
+1180 NKYTL
-1188 KAPVI
+1188 
-1193 TKTQDVTVHNGAD
+1193 
-1206 GVITMTDPNYPTGA
+1206 TDPTV
-1220 NVTYAFYKGSTAT
+1220 NVTLTDPAAND
-1233 GATAP
+1233 P
-1238 NASWEYT
+1238 
-1245 GLSAGTY
+1245 
-1252 HVQATIGDIVNYE
+1252 TIADE
-1265 WDTTGGN
+1265 T
-1272 NGRSNDAEVTEPTVK
+1272 R
-1287 NPVISQNQTYER
+1287 TYER
-1299 NTAITTRAATITF
+1299 NSTERAASATYTYSITTGNWDGIGAVSIGSDAAWVTLPAAAWSF
-1312 NFNVGDW
+1312 AG
-1319 STLSG
+1319 STLTLTASELDKVAG
-1324 LKIDGKTVNLADT
+1324 LQPGTLANGGYTLKVTFTDSKGLQGSTDIKGGTLNVKTTYVLNYNAGT
-1337 TNVTVVQ
+1337 GVTDA
-1344 PTGTEKTGSVTIK
+1344 S
-1357 ATYLDTLGLTNGT
+1357 
-1370 KAVEGTFSRTN
+1370 
-1381 ILPATATDTKN
+1381 LPATAKN
-1392 LLTVQTTYTVSFD
+1392 AVTSGNAAGSFTY
-1405 LNGGT
+1405 
-1410 AASGGAPTIAN
+1410 ASA
-1421 QTITNTTVPTFAWG
+1421 
-1435 NIQNNAPTRSGY
+1435 TRSGY
-1447 AFAGWDTNGSDA
+1447 TLVGWSTNDADTN
-1459 SAEWTSGSTSYKP
+1459 AEWTSGSWTPNVTAMNSTVYAVWDAVKPSGTTKNFTGTVGTAFSTDFEVIQIKVSNKPTATFSYTHGGTAGLPDLSAYGLTLKEDTTNGRIIIEATTPTHATANEDWVSFSFTATEQETGASETFTFKVRVYKQTLTRPTLAVKNHPAAAGTATGAITMTTPTYPAGAGTISYTLDGNSTPAVTGPGDITGLLAGTYKVKATLTNTNDYKWATPITGETASAWSNSVDLTDPGINRPTVANSQTFEKNTAVTGRTTSFTFTFNTKDWTTVDGVQIGSHTLAENGTTGYTVNYDAGTAAADKDRTGTITVPVSVLDALDPQLANGNATVTVTFGRTGGTADTRTDTATCTLRVQTTYIVSFADYDGGTLNPAVSSIRKTVTNDTIPTFAYGDITFTSAPTKDGYKYAGWTKAAKATPSTGPVEWSSASGKTSYTP
-1472 STDSEDKTKWSTE
+1472 AGTGATDKTAWNTT
-1485 VKAVWTANV
+1485 VYATWTANV

-1652 LTAKSTS
+1652 LTEKSTS

-1974 ATKDQYFT
+1974 ATKDQDFT

-2066 YNMDGDQWK
+2066 YNMNGDQWK

-2094 LPDIVSNGTDANNL
+2094 LPGIVSNGTKDDNL

-2136 GNAGTY
+2136 GNVATY

-2326 NSGTGDTAFR
+2326 NSGTGDAAFR
-2336 NIKVV
+2336 NIRVV
-2341 ENDKTTTRTAPD
+2341 KNDKTTTRTAPD

-2383 TGEAGIKAGSSS
+2383 TGEAGIKAGSNS

-2432 DPDLTRVEVND
+2432 DPDLTRVEVKD
-2443 GIEHPDGSNDDP
+2443 GIEHPDGSNDDTT
-2455 AIDYTN
+2455 INYTN
-2461 EAFKDQAGKTI
+2461 EVFKDQNGNTI

-2483 QPIEQDNGKNDASN
+2483 KPIEQDNHKNDASN

-2558 RDTDLYH
+2558 RDTNLYH

-2872 DATNNGVAKQMR
+2872 DAANNGVAKQMR

-2922 TAPTVLSDYDLDF
+2922 TVPTALTDYDLDF

-2943 LSVSYGGVS
+2943 LSVSYNGVS

-3031 SKPYPADT
+3031 SDPYPADT

-3081 PDKASIIPRL
+3081 PDKASITPRL

-3519 CLEGFEEGHDYGN
+3519 CLEDFEEGHDYGN

-3559 GYPDGTFQPNEYITR
+3559 GYPDGTFRPNEYITR

-4003 GMIARAYGSDFDEN
+4003 GMIARAYGSDFDES